1 MAVAVKRSW
10 LSYKEQLRELSDRL
24 VKAQKPIRILDA
36 INWDDGVQRTVI
48 DGRFRKPPKIDADY
62 YLEKKPLGFKPADKM
77 AEIEDIKNGIEST
90 IGASDEL
97 GAILM
102 RNCNEY
108 QGVVRMLE
116 ARGTPEFY
124 RWSKELYGSPKDDFL
139 DQHTTVRELGQTL
152 YGILG
157 NIDDRELG
165 VRYDK
170 SLTAEDV
177 VAQLNERFE
186 NYFHDHQVHVILSDG
201 IVADA
206 AAGSD
211 YVKIRKGGR
220 FSVRDRDILEVH
232 EGWVHVGTTLSGSH
246 QRVATW
252 LGKGPPS
259 CTTIQEGLAVL
270 MEIVTFNMTPHRA
283 RKVNNRILACDKAED
298 GADFIDV
305 CEFYRTEGY
314 NEAECYQHA
323 RRIFRGG
330 VLGGGA
336 PFTKDV
342 VYAKGFILVY
352 NFLRTAIRFGRPD
365 LIPFLFVGKVTLED
379 VPILLRKAK
388 AQVIDEPLYLP
399 PQFRD
404 LSGLACWMA
413 YSNFLN
419 RVDLGKVQGYYEK
432 ILAL

>member
-1 MAVAVKRSW
+1 MTAVKRSW
-10 LSYKEQLRELSDRL
+10 LSYKEQLRDLSDRL
-24 VKAQKPIRILDA
+24 VRAQKPIRILDA
-36 INWDDGVQRTVI
+36 INWDEAVQKSVI
-48 DGRFRKPPKIDADY
+48 ESKFKKMPKIGPEY
-62 YLEKKPLGFKPADKM
+62 YAEKKPLSFNAADKIE
-77 AEIEDIKNGIEST
+77 EIESIKRDLHHT
-90 IGASDEL
+90 IGESDDL
-97 GAILM
+97 GAILF

-108 QGVVRMLE
+108 QGVIRMLE
-116 ARGTPEFY
+116 ARGTPEFH
-124 RWSKELYGSPKDDFL
+124 RWSKELYGSPKDNFL
-139 DQHTTVRELGQTL
+139 DQTTVRELGQTL

-165 VRYDK
+165 VKYEKDL
-170 SLTAEDV
+170 SADDV
-177 VAQLNERFE
+177 VNQLNSRFE
-186 NYFHDHQVHVILSDG
+186 AYFHDHQVHVVLSDG

-211 YVKIRKGGR
+211 YVKIRRGGR

-259 CTTIQEGLAVL
+259 CTIIQEGLAVL
-270 MEIVTFNMTPHRA
+270 MEVVTFNMTPHRA

-298 GADFIDV
+298 GADFLQV

-330 VLGGGA
+330 VLKGEY

-342 VYAKGFILVY
+342 VYAKGFVLVY

-379 VPILLRKAK
+379 VPVLHRKSR
-388 AQVIDEPLYLP
+388 AQIIDAPLYLP

-404 LSGLACWMA
+404 LNGLACWMA

-419 RVDLGKVQGYYEK
+419 RIDLGKVQGYYEK
-432 ILAL
+432 ILAR